1 MGASAV
7 NVRFRYTKTGR
18 AKYISH
24 LDMLRTFQR
33 AFARAGI
40 DVLHSEGFN
49 PHPKFNL
56 VLPLPTC
63 CESLCEYLDAG
74 VASERG
80 ADELCRVL
88 DAALPE
94 GIRIESAAPPVMKA
108 GSVRF
113 ASWSC
118 LIRLDSASPQE
129 TAQYVSGVLS
139 AQELQIVKKTKRG
152 ESVIDLPAHMSD
164 LHILT
169 EERGVRIEVTLPCF
183 EPSLTPRSLLAAM
196 PELPPYTEYCVR
208 TAVFNEKMEPFC

>member
-1 MGASAV
+1 M

-40 DVLHSEGFN
+40 DVNHSEGFN

-63 CESLCEYLDAG
+63 CESLCEFLDAD

-80 ADELCRVL
+80 ANELCRAL
-88 DAALPE
+88 GETLPE
-94 GIRIESAAPPVMKA
+94 GIRIESAAAPVMKA

-129 TAQYVSGVLS
+129 TAQYVGGVLS
-139 AQELQIVKKTKRG
+139 ADPIPVVKKTKRG
-152 ESVIDLPAHMSD
+152 ESVIDLAGHMKD
-164 LHILT
+164 LRVHT
-169 EERGVRIEVTLPCF
+169 EDRGVRIDVTLPCF
-183 EPSLTPRSLLAAM
+183 EPSLTPRNLLAA
-196 PELPPYTEYCVR
+196 LPDLPAYTEYCVR